1 MRSNHGMRS
10 RGSAVLAGSLVL
22 VATTAHAVVPRSP
35 AGPGPGQATR
45 PLVADTLTALPAAN
59 VKKPLR
65 THADVRWAQTPS
77 AAWTAFEARVGGR
90 WRAAYDRATGVPSR
104 IWGSGFV
111 TPGAN
116 ASSVIAEAYARMLLA
131 DHLALLA
138 PGASAADFVL
148 VANHSDGEIRSIGF
162 AQQVGGRRVV
172 GGQVSF
178 RFKRDR
184 LIAIGSE
191 ALPHVTVSAPTTRL
205 SRATFD
211 THARASLRAAVGL
224 PVAPVND
231 AGAEVV
237 LPLVADDAVLGYR
250 LAHPLTIEGGAD
262 GNYLAYADVA
272 TGEILAVHQRNA
284 YATGTVRYRSV
295 DRHPG
300 NPRIDLPAPNAHVM
314 IAGAPA
320 TTAADGLV
328 SWGVDAAQTLTTA
341 VTGDFVEVVN
351 QAAGGAIAFA
361 DLALSPGGLVVWD
374 ASASPEDDAQVQ
386 VYLSTNIVKDFVR
399 TQLDPGMRTLNE
411 SITANVNIAQDCNAF
426 FDGRAIN
433 FFHASTKCQNTGLL
447 QDVVFH
453 EFGHALHAA
462 EIIDGVGS
470 FDGAMSEGAADFL
483 AGSITGDPA
492 MGRGFF
498 YSNDPLRNLDPL
510 IDEARWPEDV
520 QEIHHTGLIYGGA
533 LWDLRKALITELGQ
547 AEGTRVVQKLYI
559 GTLRRSTSIPT
570 SLIEALVED
579 DDDGDLDNGTPHECS
594 IRKAFGR
601 HGLRTASG
609 VIAAPGALAEQAGS
623 TLVRIDL
630 SGLSDRCE
638 GDGIDGVTI
647 VWKPDGAALDTGGAF
662 PATKANRT
670 TYWGQL
676 PLAIDGTVQYKARVQ
691 FNDQSVLTLADNL
704 ADPYYQLYQGH
715 TIPLYCT
722 SFEDGDPLAAGW
734 TTGASKE
741 TSPWAWGEAIGGATD
756 PKVAYSGTH
765 FLAQELGGDYAP
777 GRTTWVQMPQIDA
790 GQWSDVRLQYRR
802 WLAVEDG
809 HFDKAKILVNGKE
822 LWVNSTQNI
831 GDSSST
837 HHIDREWRFHDVP
850 ISGKVPGHVFDVRWD
865 LTSDEGLNLGGWQ
878 LDDVCL
884 VANVNSICGDGVK
897 TPTEGCDEGKDNE
910 DAPGK
915 CRTYC
920 QTPTCG
926 DEIVDINE
934 ECDRGLAGDGTCSA
948 ACTRIEIP
956 DLGGCCSTGGG
967 AAGSLTLGALVGGL
981 VLVPWRRRRRRT

>member
-1 MRSNHGMRS
+1 MRSNQDMRF
-10 RGSAVLAGSLVL
+10 RGSAILAGSLL
-22 VATTAHAVVPRSP
+22 LATATAQAVVPRSS
-35 AGPGPGQATR
+35 AGAGGSTTGARLT
-45 PLVADTLTALPAAN
+45 ADTLTALPAAK
-59 VKKPLR
+59 VGKPLR
-65 THADVRWAQTPS
+65 TYADVRWAQVPS
-77 AAWTAFEARVGGR
+77 AAWATLVSRLGGH

-104 IWGSGFV
+104 IWGSGFAA
-111 TPGAN
+111 PGAN
-116 ASSVIAEAYARMLLA
+116 ASAVIGETYARMLLA

-138 PGASAADFVL
+138 PGASVADFVL
-148 VANHSDGEIRSIGF
+148 VSNHSDGEIRSIGF
-162 AQQVGGRRVV
+162 AQQLAGRRVV

-191 ALPHVTVSAPTTRL
+191 ALPDVAVEVPTTRM
-205 SRATFD
+205 SRARFAE
-211 THARASLRAAVGL
+211 HAKTALRLAVAL
-224 PVAPVND
+224 PAAPVTD

-237 LPLVADDAVLGYR
+237 LPLVSDDAVLGYR
-250 LAHPLTIEGGAD
+250 IAHPLTIDGGAE

-272 TGEILAVHQRNA
+272 TGEILAVRQRNA
-284 YATGTVRYRSV
+284 YATGTVRYRGV

-300 NPRIDLPAPNAHVM
+300 NPRIDRPAPNAHVM
-314 IAGAPA
+314 ISGAPA

-328 SWGVDAAQTLTTA
+328 SWGADAAQTLTTA

-374 ASASPEDDAQVQ
+374 ASGAVEDDAQVQ
-386 VYLSTNIVKDFVR
+386 VYLSTNLVKDFVR
-399 TQLDPGMRTLNE
+399 TQLDPGMHTLDE

-433 FFHASTKCQNTGLL
+433 FFHASAKCQNTGLL

-453 EFGHALHAA
+453 EFGHALHAN

-510 IDEARWPEDV
+510 IEEARWPEDV

-533 LWDLRKALITELGQ
+533 LWDLRKALIAELGQ
-547 AEGTRVVQKLYI
+547 AEGIRVVQKLYI

-579 DDDGDLDNGTPHECS
+579 DDDGDLENGTPHECT

-601 HGLRTASG
+601 HGLRTATG
-609 VIAAPGALAEQAGS
+609 VLSAPGALAEQAAS
-623 TLVRIDL
+623 TLVRVDL

-647 VWKPDGAALDTGGAF
+647 VWKPDGAAPEAGGAL
-662 PATKANRT
+662 PATKADRT
-670 TYWGQL
+670 TYWAQL
-676 PLAIDGTVQYKARVQ
+676 PLVIDGSVQYKARVQ

-722 SFEDGDPLAAGW
+722 TFEDGDPLAMGW
-734 TTGASKE
+734 TTGSSKE
-741 TSPWAWGEAIGGATD
+741 ESPWAWGEAMGGATD
-756 PKVAYSGTH
+756 PKVAYSGSH
-765 FLAQELGGDYAP
+765 FLAQELGGNYKP
-777 GRTTWVQMPQIDA
+777 GRTTWVQMPTIDV
-790 GQWSDVRLQYRR
+790 GRWSDVRLQYRR
-802 WLAVEDG
+802 WLAAEDS
-809 HFDKAKILVNGKE
+809 HFDKARILLDGKE
-822 LWVNSTQNI
+822 VWINSTQNI

-850 ISGKVPGHVFDVRWD
+850 LSGKAPGHVFDVRWE

-878 LDDVCL
+878 LDDVCV

-897 TPTEGCDEGKDNE
+897 SPTEGCDEGKDNQ
-910 DAPGK
+910 DLPGK

-920 QTPTCG
+920 QPPSCG

-934 ECDRGLAGDGTCSA
+934 ECDHGVAGDGTCTP
-948 ACTRIEIP
+948 ACTLITIP

-967 AAGSLTLGALVGGL
+967 AGGSLALGALVGGL
-981 VLVPWRRRRRRT
+981 VLVPWRRRRRR